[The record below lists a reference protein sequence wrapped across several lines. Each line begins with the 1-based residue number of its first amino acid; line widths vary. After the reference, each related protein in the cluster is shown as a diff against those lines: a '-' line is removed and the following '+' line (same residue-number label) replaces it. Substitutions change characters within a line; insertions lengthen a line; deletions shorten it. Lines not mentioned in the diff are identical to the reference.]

1 MVCLSPGGTKVGTL
15 CDIIVVYT
23 IFDVWNSD

>member
-1 MVCLSPGGTKVGTL
+1 MVLLPLSGTTIGNL
-15 CDIIVVYT
+15 YDIVVVYT